1 MLRHTKMV
9 SELWAK
15 QDYHSGERAALLKA
29 VAVAFPEVVRVLYP
43 GCWVDVSAS
52 FVWPHVTYVDNDKAA
67 ARFFADT
74 ASVDALIETHH
85 DDVGGHNKARTWEWV
100 PHDYTAASLPVG
112 EPGSFD
118 ALLSFYAGPVTHS
131 CARFV
136 RPGGIIVAN
145 DSHGDAGVAAVTDG
159 LRLVAV
165 VLQSGQRTYSVTTSA
180 LSKYMV
186 PKKAADVGLSRD
198 ELLARGKGVPFT
210 VPAAAYVFK
219 VETPK

>member
-29 VAVAFPEVVRVLYP
+29 VAVVFPEVVRVLYP

-67 ARFFADT
+67 ARFFADA

-85 DDVGGHNKARTWEWV
+85 DGGGHNKARMWEWV
-100 PHDYTAASLPVG
+100 PHDYAAASLPVG
-112 EPGSFD
+112 KPGSFD

-165 VLQSGQRTYSVTTSA
+165 VLQLGPRTYSVTTSA

-186 PKKAADVGLSRD
+186 PKKAADAGLSRD

-210 VPAAAYVFK
+210 VPAAAYVFM